1 MRLVEEVEVKLDVN
15 DLLNRQPLV
24 RGEQPTRAPG
34 IHLSG
39 VLRHT
44 LCSSRITGWQ
54 KYAKEIE
61 TEDPKLGPKEYPLI
75 WFMGVC
81 WEEGIASVYS
91 DWIWQPGETALSA
104 GGLVHMN
111 CDGLN
116 PSVGCVEEAKY
127 TSCKRKAWSEFSQDW
142 LKMQQG
148 SGYCLGYGPELVRW
162 HVLWNYQPWAP
173 SYVRYLVEFSQKDLR
188 ETQSMIAANRQGAIA
203 AGYGE

>member
-1 MRLVEEVEVKLDVN
+1 MRLIEEVEVKLDFH

-24 RGEQPTRAPG
+24 RGEQPARAPG

-44 LCSSRITGWQ
+44 LCSSRVPGWQ
-54 KYAKEIE
+54 KYEKEIKE
-61 TEDPKLGPKEYPLI
+61 EDPKLGPKEYPLI
-75 WFMGVC
+75 WFLGVC
-81 WEEGIASVYS
+81 WEEGIASMYQ
-91 DWIWQPGETALSA
+91 DWIWAPGETQVQAPT
-104 GGLVHMN
+104 GPVYMT

-116 PSVGCVEEAKY
+116 PQIGCVEEAKY
-127 TSCKRKAWSEFSQDW
+127 TSCKRRTWQDLVKPERGFSQDW

-188 ETQSMIAANRQGAIA
+188 ETQSMIAANR
-203 AGYGE
+203 